1 MVAAVRPD
9 PAQGPA
15 PAVFRDR
22 AEAEAYVAS
31 VCFKHGP
38 PRLLGV
44 EIEWTVHHADDPAR
58 QLDAEVLAAALG
70 KHAPPTLV
78 PDSPQ
83 RPLPSGTPLTVEPGG
98 QVEISTPPR
107 DSLAEL
113 LDTVAEDVDHLTA
126 LLEPAGL
133 VLGDRGADPHRPPRR
148 MLRVPRY
155 TAMERAFEPIGPEGL
170 TMMCSTAGMQVCLD
184 TGERADLPARWA
196 AVHALGPVLL
206 ALFANSPGIGGRRAD
221 WTCARMRTVYGTDP
235 VRTRP
240 AAVCADPVAAWARR
254 VIDSPVIVLR
264 RPGRDWRPPFPLTF
278 ADWIAGALEQPPTT
292 EDLDYHLSLQFPPVR
307 PRGYLEVRY
316 LDTPPPGGWAAPTA
330 LLAALFSDAAA
341 VDGVLA
347 ATEAVAGRWLA
358 AARHGLADPALA
370 GAARAVVDLGCR
382 WLHRTDLP
390 ADRADAIAEELHRTL
405 AEKTAGR
412 TAEKIGGGRS

>member
-1 MVAAVRPD
+1 MTAVRNT
-9 PAQGPA
+9 PAPGPA

-44 EIEWTVHHADDPAR
+44 ELEFTVHHADDPAR
-58 QLDAEVLAAALG
+58 PLDARTLASALG

-107 DSLAEL
+107 ESLTDL
-113 LDTVAEDVDHLTA
+113 LTVVAEDVTHLRE

-133 VLGDRGADPHRPPRR
+133 RLGQRGADPFRPPRR

-155 TAMERAFEPIGPEGL
+155 AAMERAFAPLGPEGI
-170 TMMCSTAGMQVCLD
+170 TMMCSTAGLQVCLD
-184 TGERADLPARWA
+184 FGHAEDLPKRWA
-196 AVHALGPVLL
+196 AVHALGPVLN
-206 ALFANSPGIGGRRAD
+206 ALFANSPGVNGRRTD
-221 WTCARMRTVYGTDP
+221 WASARMRTLYATDP

-240 AAVCADPVAAWARR
+240 AAVCADPARAWARR
-254 VIDSPVIVLR
+254 VLDTPVIAIR
-264 RPGRDWRPPFPLTF
+264 RPGPDWAPPHPLTF
-278 ADWIAGALEQPPTT
+278 ADWVAGALDRPATRD
-292 EDLDYHLSLQFPPVR
+292 DLDYHLTLQFPPVR

-316 LDTPPPGGWAAPTA
+316 LDTPPDGRWLPPVV
-330 LLAALFSDAAA
+330 LMAALFSTPDT

-347 ATEAVAGRWLA
+347 ATETAAGRWLA
-358 AARHGLADPALA
+358 AARYGLRDPVLA
-370 GAARAVVDLGCR
+370 RAARDVVDLGCAA
-382 WLHRTDLP
+382 LCHTDLT
-390 ADRADAIAEELHRTL
+390 DEQTGAIAAELHRTIDD
-405 AEKTAGR
+405 R
-412 TAEKIGGGRS
+412 TGEDRTGGGRS